1 MMTHATPSTPIALTP
16 VRPRHSTH
24 FATKKSIP
32 AGTQQMPNVAKFKN
46 RTNAKRHV
54 AATPHPDGAAGQ
66 DWGRREPGRNRIA
79 AAAGRT
85 LQKIAI
91 LGTTPHFDGTPA
103 FSKWRRLQLPHGVS
117 AAPAHEVSP
126 FDIFT
131 RHKATIKITN

>member
-1 MMTHATPSTPIALTP
+1 
-16 VRPRHSTH
+16 
-24 FATKKSIP
+24 
-32 AGTQQMPNVAKFKN
+32 MPNVAKFKN

-85 LQKIAI
+85 LQKITI